1 MALRLHVSSAGA
13 LLGCLGFL
21 VACSSSPG
29 LPAVGG
35 PTAARLELAA
45 TEMRFAPSRIAVAA
59 GDVPVVLR
67 NDGQVVH
74 DLRIEDKPTFLLE
87 AGPGKSATATW
98 SLPKGRYQIY
108 CSLPGHRS
116 GGMEGVLEVR

>member
-1 MALRLHVSSAGA
+1 MALRRHLPPAGA
-13 LLGCLGFL
+13 LLGFL

-29 LPAVGG
+29 LPAVNG
-35 PTAARLELAA
+35 PTSPRLELAA
-45 TEMRFAPSRIAVAA
+45 TEMRFDPSRIAVAA
-59 GDVPVVLR
+59 GDVAVVLR
-67 NDGQVVH
+67 NVGQVIH

-87 AGPGKSATATW
+87 AGPGKTATATW

-108 CSLPGHRS
+108 CSLPGHRA